1 MPIINI
7 NVGKLRSAEEKRA
20 LAKEA
25 AELIGE
31 ISSTPLKAIRVYVD
45 ERDEDSF
52 YNPAPS
58 VLVEWAKL
66 DNRTAEVKSKISKQ
80 VGEKIAKAA
89 GCAEDEVVF
98 LFNDYTL
105 NNIVLA
111 GVAKG

>member
-7 NVGKLRSAEEKRA
+7 NVGKLRSNEEKKV

-66 DNRTAEVKSKISKQ
+66 ESRTAEVKSKISKE
-80 VGEKIAKAA
+80 VGAKIAKAA
-89 GCAEDEVVF
+89 GCTEDDVVF
-98 LFNDYTL
+98 LFNDYAL
-105 NNIVLA
+105 NNIVIN

>member
-7 NVGKLRSAEEKRA
+7 NVGKLKSKEEKRN

-31 ISSTPLKAIRVYVD
+31 ISATPLKAIRVYVD

-58 VLVEWAKL
+58 VLVYWAKI
-66 DNRTAEVKSKISKQ
+66 DSRTAEVKGKISKQ
-80 VGEKIAKAA
+80 VGEKIAKVV
-89 GCAEDEVVF
+89 GCTEDEVVF
-98 LFNDYTL
+98 LYYDL
-105 NNIVLA
+105 ELSNIVLN
-111 GVAKG
+111 GIAKG

>member
-7 NVGKLRSAEEKRA
+7 NIGKVKTKDEKRA

-25 AELIGE
+25 AELISE

-52 YNPAPS
+52 FNPAPS
-58 VLVEWAKL
+58 VLVYWAKVES
-66 DNRTAEVKSKISKQ
+66 RTAEVKGRISKL

-89 GCAEDEVVF
+89 GCTEDEVVF
-98 LFNDYTL
+98 LYYDL
-105 NNIVLA
+105 ELSNIVLN